1 MKCNSV
7 ILIILLVLTGLL
19 IPSFANINQSPS
31 QQREELKRLRN
42 QISKYEKEIQQ
53 KKAKEANTLEL
64 IAGLEKEINITNSFI
79 RNLQADIRNRG
90 NQIRVRK
97 NDIEHISNEI
107 ARLEELVKKR
117 IISFYKHGRRQNF
130 ELLLSSQSFNQ
141 VNIWLKYQKLITEN
155 DRRTFSALIENKN
168 QLLRNQRY
176 LQAEVYKKEQN
187 ISERQKEEKWLK
199 NSRSKRTRLLKT
211 IRNDTQLLEGHLN
224 ELRES
229 QKQIRN
235 IISRSEEERLTK
247 NVRKTNLEDGLY
259 PAKIRK
265 YKFSALKGK
274 LPWPTKGNIIS
285 RFGRHR
291 HPVLR
296 TITENLGIEIKA
308 PMGAPVIAVDE
319 GQIQTITWQRGLGNI
334 IIISHEDGYY
344 TVYTHLDQINIQPMQ
359 NVSKGEVIGTVGDTG
374 SMNGPI
380 LHFQIWKNTKSLNP
394 EDWIS

>member
-1 MKCNSV
+1 MSV
-7 ILIILLVLTGLL
+7 LLVLTGFL
-19 IPSFANINQSPS
+19 IPAFANINTSPS

-42 QISKYEKEIQQ
+42 QIEKYEQEIRE
-53 KKAKEANTLEL
+53 KKAKEENTLDL
-64 IAGLEKEINITNSFI
+64 IAGLDREINTTHSYI
-79 RNLQADIRNRG
+79 RNLHVDIKNREK
-90 NQIRVRK
+90 QIGIRK
-97 NDIEHISNEI
+97 NDIEHISGEI
-107 ARLEELVKKR
+107 AKLEELVKKR
-117 IISFYKHGRRQNF
+117 IVSFYKHGRRQNF
-130 ELLLSSQSFNQ
+130 ELLLSSQSINQ
-141 VNIWLKYQKLITEN
+141 VNVWLKYQKLIAEN
-155 DRRTFSALIENKN
+155 DRRSFSALIENKKR
-168 QLLRNQRY
+168 LLRDQRY
-176 LQAEVYKKEQN
+176 LQAEVYEKEQN

-199 NSRSKRTRLLKT
+199 NSRSKRSRLLKS
-211 IRNDTQLLEGHLN
+211 IRNDTHLLERHLD

-229 QKQIRN
+229 QRQIRN

-247 NVRKTNLEDGLY
+247 NVRKSSPEDGLL
-259 PAKIRK
+259 PVKARN
-265 YKFSALKGK
+265 YKFSTLKGK
-274 LPWPTKGNIIS
+274 LPWPAKGNIVS

-308 PMGAPVIAVDE
+308 PMGTPVIAVDE

-334 IIISHEDGYY
+334 IIISHDDGYY
-344 TVYTHLDQINIQPMQ
+344 TVYTHLDEINIQPLQ